1 MFCCSIGI
9 TDKQSSFLKGSKI
22 SPNSDKNGDSKHISR
37 YGCVSVVE
45 FPELLQ
51 AAEKKSRLRNP
62 PKSEEAKFDAEID
75 RLCDLKALEKKASKN
90 TNRQGSKPDTS
101 KGIQL
106 NPYFIF
112 LFSS

>member
-1 MFCCSIGI
+1 
-9 TDKQSSFLKGSKI
+9 
-22 SPNSDKNGDSKHISR
+22 
-37 YGCVSVVE
+37 VVE

-75 RLCDLKALEKKASKN
+75 RLCDLKALEKKKASKN
-90 TNRQGSKPDTS
+90 TNRQGSKPDSS

-106 NPYFIF
+106 ILILF
-112 LFSS
+112 LNIHPRVNCSLLCLTQGSETQVVSEAA